1 MVINLL
7 FQVTISTQDRRKMQL
22 VFKATVYDMSSM
34 VLLDFRLSRGC
45 GLDFKRHFLTIKLTL
60 ADILCTGPV
69 TWSIAKA
76 TNSVP

>member
-1 MVINLL
+1 
-7 FQVTISTQDRRKMQL
+7 MQL
-22 VFKATVYDMSSM
+22 VFKATVYDMQSM

-45 GLDFKRHFLTIKLTL
+45 GLDFKRHFLSIKQKLS
-60 ADILCTGPV
+60 DILCNGPI

>member
-1 MVINLL
+1 
-7 FQVTISTQDRRKMQL
+7 MQL
-22 VFKATVYDMSSM
+22 VFKVTVYDMQTM

-45 GLDFKRHFLTIKLTL
+45 GLDFKRHFVIIKQKL
-60 ADILCTGPV
+60 ADILCSGPV

>member
-1 MVINLL
+1 
-7 FQVTISTQDRRKMQL
+7 MQL
-22 VFKATVYDMSSM
+22 VFKVTVYDFSSSISKM

-45 GLDFKRHFLTIKLTL
+45 GLDFKRHFVIIKAKL
-60 ADILCTGPV
+60 ADILCSGPV